1 MLKNVALAYEASN
14 SASKNATTST
24 TAGDRISTS
33 KGSSVAQEDGSGA
46 QNSLLDSVE
55 QDFDKIRESQSYD
68 PATDKWSSIEDFET
82 VEILEDT
89 TQQRP
94 DRYIYY
100 SFWAYDAAKKR
111 WYKVDIR
118 DYGYKYRL
126 GAKNL
131 TSETA
136 QSETAPQ
143 EEEDKAR
150 ARARA
155 KAKAKDRDSGWKNLG
170 LSFSLGGGATLY
182 NNDINNLQLIER
194 DGDYFLQAQDD
205 ELKAEACFIRWFRDR
220 YEKRSNFLKQPVS
233 YGSQTIKRV
242 PIGKKFGFQGR
253 GINIPIT
260 LALHYT
266 FFKRLRMGAG
276 SNLEINYLKKLA
288 TTGDASHIR
297 DLALQEPW
305 LYNLKWFGLIG
316 FKIVRKPT
324 QAMILDAQIGSVYD
338 AGSRLKMLLKKRE
351 YLHSNWYISIG
362 VGYEKKLNN
371 YFKLMTRLSGDYKR
385 YKDTASFP
393 SNGSVTLSQ
402 PALHLE
408 VGITFNFAQD
418 TEGNETE
425 AADESTQPGQKLEEA
440 GEVVKKSSDDLDKL
454 ERAKNKANQTKNRL
468 ERLFR

>member
-1 MLKNVALAYEASN
+1 MVGRSKLLKYVCLSLCLNLFVPQNAALADETSN
-14 SASKNATTST
+14 SASKNATKST
-24 TAGDRISTS
+24 TAGDRTSTS
-33 KGSSVAQEDGSGA
+33 KGRSVAQEDGSGP

-55 QDFDKIRESQSYD
+55 QDFDKIRESHSYD
-68 PATDKWSSIEDFET
+68 PATGKWSSIEDFET

-89 TQQRP
+89 TQQREG
-94 DRYIYY
+94 RYIYY

-126 GAKNL
+126 GTKSL
-131 TSETA
+131 ISETA
-136 QSETAPQ
+136 QSETAPE
-143 EEEDKAR
+143 EEEDK
-150 ARARA
+150 
-155 KAKAKDRDSGWKNLG
+155 DRVSRWKNLG
-170 LSFSLGGGATLY
+170 LSCSLGGGATLY

-205 ELKAEACFIRWFRDR
+205 ELKDKAHFIRWFRDS
-220 YEKRSNFLKQPVS
+220 YEKQDRFLKQSVS

-242 PIGKKFGFQGR
+242 LIGKKFGFR
-253 GINIPIT
+253 GIGANIPIT

-266 FFKRLRMGAG
+266 FFKRLRIGAG
-276 SNLEINYLKKLA
+276 SNFEINYLKKLA

-305 LYNLKWFGLIG
+305 LYNLKWFGLLG

-324 QAMILDAQIGSVYD
+324 QAWILDTQIGSVYD
-338 AGSRLKMLLKKRE
+338 AGSRLKMLFKKRQ

-385 YKDTASFP
+385 YKDTASFL
-393 SNGSVTLSQ
+393 SNDSVTLSQ

-408 VGITFNFAQD
+408 VGITLNFAKD
-418 TEGNETE
+418 TEGNQIE
-425 AADESTQPGQKLEEA
+425 AVDESTQPGQKLEEA
-440 GEVVKKSSDDLDKL
+440 SEVKVK
-454 ERAKNKANQTKNRL
+454 
-468 ERLFR
+468 